1 VILERFKARGRGKEE
16 GNRDLVRWKDAADED
31 EAMSRRR
38 HDDVLPEAKAK
49 LLQDAVQTL

>member
-1 VILERFKARGRGKEE
+1 MIIERFKGRGRGKEE
-16 GNRDLVRWKDAADED
+16 GNRDLVRLKDAADED